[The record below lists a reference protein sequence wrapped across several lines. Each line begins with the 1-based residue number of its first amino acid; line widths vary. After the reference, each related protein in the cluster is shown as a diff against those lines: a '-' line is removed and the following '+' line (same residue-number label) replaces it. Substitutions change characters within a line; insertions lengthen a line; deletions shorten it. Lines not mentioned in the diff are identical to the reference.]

1 VQGDNGPGRLSN
13 THPAL
18 RRAWHPVARASE
30 IGEQPVRVELLGE
43 PYVVFRT
50 AAEGGE
56 PVAFVDRCPHRLA
69 PLSLGRREDAV
80 LRCAYHG
87 WCFDRSGRCVEIP
100 ALGPGAT
107 VPARARLQAPAAVAE
122 RLGMVFLAPEA
133 PLVDLPSIPEADED
147 GFELLELPPT
157 EARAGA
163 ALMADNFLD
172 FAHFP
177 FVHAGTFGSEE
188 SRTLAPY
195 DVKRAGWTFQVVYE
209 HAFANREDPGV
220 AAGIRP
226 LVQTRRMTYRYQA
239 PFFLALR
246 LEFLQANGIS
256 VIGFFIQPQ
265 SAERCRL
272 YTTLWRND
280 LGGGVATRENAIAFE
295 QQVLEEDLAVQS
307 RYDTLSLPLDLRT
320 EVHTRA
326 DRNTVELR
334 RVLSEFVA
342 ESASTGPAAPA
353 RLPVDCPDSPVG
365 EPMSADS

>member
-1 VQGDNGPGRLSN
+1 VRGSNGVGRLNN

-18 RRAWHPVARASE
+18 RRAWHPVARSTE
-30 IGEQPVRVELLGE
+30 IGEEPVRVELLGE
-43 PYVVFRT
+43 PYVVFR
-50 AAEGGE
+50 AQGEAGE

-69 PLSLGRREDAV
+69 PLSLGRQENEM

-107 VPARARLQAPAAVAE
+107 LPPNARLQAPAGVAE
-122 RLGMVFLAPEA
+122 RLGIVFLAPEA
-133 PLVDLPSIPEADED
+133 PVVGLPTIEEAGEG
-147 GFELLELPPT
+147 GFESLELPPT
-157 EARAGA
+157 EARASA

-177 FVHAGTFGSEE
+177 FVHAGTFGTDE
-188 SRTLAPY
+188 SATLAPY
-195 DVKRAGWTFQVVYE
+195 DVQRDGWTFQVVYE
-209 HAFANREDPGV
+209 HSFANREDPGV

-239 PFFLALR
+239 PLFLTLR
-246 LEFLQANGIS
+246 LEFLEAKGIN

-265 SAERCRL
+265 SQERCRL

-280 LGGGVATRENAIAFE
+280 LSGDPAARENAIAFE
-295 QQVLEEDLAVQS
+295 QEVLAEDLAVQS
-307 RYDTLSLPLDLRT
+307 RYDDLSLPLDLRA

-326 DRNTVELR
+326 DRNTIELR
-334 RVLSEFVA
+334 RVLSDFVA
-342 ESASTGPAAPA
+342 DWASSLAA
-353 RLPVDCPDSPVG
+353 
-365 EPMSADS
+365 MSSTPTL

>member
-1 VQGDNGPGRLSN
+1 MQRVDGLGRLNN

-18 RRAWHPVARASE
+18 RHAWHPVARASE
-30 IGEQPVRVELLGE
+30 IGEQPARVELLGE
-43 PYVVFRT
+43 AYIVFRT
-50 AAEGGE
+50 ADAGGLA
-56 PVAFVDRCPHRLA
+56 AFSDRCPHRLA
-69 PLSLGRREDAV
+69 PLSLGRREDDV

-87 WCFDRSGRCVEIP
+87 WCFDASGRCVEIP

-107 VPARARLQAPAAVAE
+107 LPPNARLSAPAGVTE
-122 RLGMVFLAPEA
+122 RFGMVFLAPEA
-133 PLVDLPSIPEADED
+133 PVVDAPSIPEAHED

-177 FVHAGTFGSEE
+177 FVHAGTFGTEE
-188 SRTLAPY
+188 SRVLAPY
-195 DVKRAGWTFQVVYE
+195 DVKRDGWAFQVVYE
-209 HAFANREDPGV
+209 HPFANREDPGV
-220 AAGIRP
+220 AAGLRP

-246 LEFLQANGIS
+246 LEFLEAQGVS

-265 SAERCRL
+265 SEERCRL

-280 LGGGVATRENAIAFE
+280 LGGDIAARENAIAFE
-295 QQVLEEDLAVQS
+295 QEVLNEDLAVQS
-307 RYDTLSLPLDLRT
+307 RYDRLSLPLDLRT

-326 DRNTVELR
+326 DRNTIELR
-334 RVLSEFVA
+334 RVLSDFVA
-342 ESASTGPAAPA
+342 DWTSRRE
-353 RLPVDCPDSPVG
+353 V
-365 EPMSADS
+365 